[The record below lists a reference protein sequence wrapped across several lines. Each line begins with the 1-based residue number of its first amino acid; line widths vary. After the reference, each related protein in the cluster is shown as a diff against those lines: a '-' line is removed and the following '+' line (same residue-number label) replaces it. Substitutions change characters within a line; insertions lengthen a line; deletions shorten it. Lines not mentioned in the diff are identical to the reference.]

1 MAKICVES
9 IMTDAYCPIESL
21 PSPSGVAVTPI
32 GVTGGTTYGYRI
44 SAKNY
49 AGETL
54 ASSTVTTSTGNAV
67 LSSADFNRITWVG
80 VDFAQCYRIYGRT
93 SGSELLIAEVS
104 DLYFDDFGSITPSGA
119 LPGTNSTGYSS
130 SKISIGTMF
139 TSLSDGSISVLPIA
153 VSRTR
158 EAGTAAIPINI
169 GCAVSYNSFVDL
181 VFGADNAS
189 AGATRRIVL
198 YRYLKQT
205 GVLDY
210 MGFVTLNLPTQTP
223 SYAIR
228 GLAGSYNIY
237 NKGFVNGVGVAIT
250 GTNTTWLTDRLA
262 AGSRIG
268 FGTVFPANVKRWYGI
283 TSIFTDTTLG
293 IDTVLDSSLV
303 ANAAYCIEDLRLIF
317 SATNGTTTF
326 SGLHVTKGLRME
338 DFAVNGTAITSAV
351 VTDRRKA
358 TYLLCGAANTLPLG
372 VAIEPFSSWTDQS
385 AYFVN
390 NTATPVSIQKFN
402 IRAALNNFL
411 GGGVSND
418 GFVLTTGT
426 QAVTGTPSQVGN
438 GILAVAGHGPGAG
451 VTSLYFTTTNN
462 VYRAATPGIVNGST
476 TFLNNNML
484 ENPPGTSNTYG
495 LTSTLNTIDYIPGN
509 DRFLIYTT
517 AVGGTRH
524 YITQYGINTEYS
536 GVFGLES
543 TQTDSSFGNPDI
555 CPPTPNA
562 GALFQHFSYSL
573 GNMTYVFRDNTTT
586 SVGELYTM
594 NFASD
599 FGTSLVGNSQ
609 FIISPAL
616 SCPNN
621 AMFDSVYVNV
631 QRSYNTG
638 NVYNQMPPAPYRI
651 WYRTSGF
658 EDNTG
663 IWTSVPTGGILTS
676 VGISTLIQFRVG
688 LRTIGNTLYPNR
700 IYAIGVNYENT
711 TDLPSY
717 LNWNFSDSVSSTGVV
732 GFIQN
737 YYYGSVPNLKID
749 YFDAA
754 TNVNIL
760 TQTSLASTNGTF
772 QFWNGSGWTV
782 GLGSD
787 LINQRRKFE
796 PSLALGFSSYYVR
809 LITI

>member
-9 IMTDAYCPIESL
+9 IMTDPYCPIESL
-21 PSPSGVAVTPI
+21 PSPGGVSVTPI
-32 GVTGGTTYGYRI
+32 GTAGGTTYGYRI
-44 SAKNY
+44 SAVNY

-67 LSSADFNRITWVG
+67 LSSTNFNRVEWDPVQ
-80 VDFAQCYRIYGRT
+80 FATSYKIYGRT
-93 SGSELLIAEVS
+93 SGSELLITTVT
-104 DLYFDDFGSITPSGA
+104 DYYFDDFGSLSPSGA
-119 LPGTNSTGYSS
+119 LPTTNSTGYSS
-130 SKISIGTMF
+130 SKISIGSMF

-153 VSRTR
+153 VSRPR
-158 EAGTAAIPINI
+158 EAAGAVPINI
-169 GCAVSYNSFVDL
+169 GCAVSYDSYTDL

-189 AGATRRIVL
+189 AGVTRRIVL
-198 YRYLKQT
+198 YKYLKQS

-210 MGFVTLNLPTQTP
+210 MGFVTLNFPSGVP

-228 GLAGSYNIY
+228 GLQASYNIY
-237 NKGFVNGVGVAIT
+237 NKGFVNGVGWAIT
-250 GTNTTWLTDRLA
+250 GTNTTWLTDGMA
-262 AGSRIG
+262 VGSRIG
-268 FGTVFPANVKRWYGI
+268 FGTINPSNIKRWYGI
-283 TSIFTDTTLG
+283 TSVFSDTTIGLNT
-293 IDTVLDSSLV
+293 ILDFGLN
-303 ANAAYCIEDLRLIF
+303 ANSVYCIEDLRLIT
-317 SATNGTTTF
+317 SVTNGTTTF

-338 DFAVNGTAITSAV
+338 DFTATGTAITSAV
-351 VTDRRKA
+351 VTDRQKA
-358 TYLLCGAANTLPLG
+358 TYLLCGAANTNPLG
-372 VAIEPFSSWTDQS
+372 VDIEPFSSWTDQS

-390 NTATPVSIQKFN
+390 NNATPVSIQKFN
-402 IRAALNNFL
+402 IRAALNTFL
-411 GGGVSND
+411 AAGVSNNA
-418 GFVLTTGT
+418 FILSTGT

-438 GILAVAGHGPGAG
+438 GRLAVASHGPGAG
-451 VTSLYFTTTNN
+451 VTSLYFVTTNN

-484 ENPPGTSNTYG
+484 ENPPGRDNTYG

-517 AVGGTRH
+517 AANGTRH

-536 GVFGLES
+536 GIFGLES
-543 TQTDSSFGNPDI
+543 TQTDASLGFPEI

-562 GALFQHFSYSL
+562 GISFQHFSYSL

-586 SVGELYTM
+586 SQGQLYTM

-599 FGTSLVGNSQ
+599 FSTSLVSNSQ
-609 FIISPAL
+609 FIISPTL
-616 SCPNN
+616 SCPSN

-658 EDNTG
+658 ADNTG
-663 IWTSVPTGGILTS
+663 IWTSVPTNGILTS
-676 VGISTLIQFRVG
+676 IGISTLIQFRVG
-688 LRTIGNTLYPNR
+688 LKTISNTLYPNR
-700 IYAIGVNYENT
+700 VYAIGVNYENT

-737 YYYGSVPNLKID
+737 YYYGSVPNLRID

-809 LITI
+809 LATI

>member
-1 MAKICVES
+1 
-9 IMTDAYCPIESL
+9 MTDPYCPIESL
-21 PSPSGVAVTPI
+21 PSPGGVVVTPI

-44 SAKNY
+44 SAVNY

-67 LSSADFNRITWVG
+67 LSSANFNRIDWVA
-80 VDFAQCYRIYGRT
+80 VDFATSYKIYGRT
-93 SGSELLIAEVS
+93 SGSELFITTVT

-119 LPGTNSTGYSS
+119 LPATNSTGYSS

-153 VSRTR
+153 VSRPR
-158 EAGTAAIPINI
+158 EAGTAGIPLLI

-181 VFGADNAS
+181 VFGADNAT
-189 AGATRRIVL
+189 AAATRRIVL

-210 MGFVTLNLPTQTP
+210 MGFVNLNFPTGATA
-223 SYAIR
+223 YTIR
-228 GLAGSYNIY
+228 GLEGSYNIY
-237 NKGFVNGVGVAIT
+237 DKGFVNGVGWAIT
-250 GTNTTWLTDRLA
+250 GTNTTWLADNLVI
-262 AGSRIG
+262 GSRIG

-283 TSIFTDTTLG
+283 TSIFTDTTIG
-293 IDTVLDSSLV
+293 IDTVLDSSLT
-303 ANAAYCIEDLRLIF
+303 ANSAYCIEDLRLII
-317 SATNGTTTF
+317 SATNATTTF
-326 SGLHVTKGLRME
+326 SGIHVTKGLRME
-338 DFAVNGTAITSAV
+338 DFSVNGTAITSAV
-351 VTDRRKA
+351 TLDKRKA
-358 TYLLCGAANTLPLG
+358 TYLLCGAANTNPLG

-390 NTATPVSIQKFN
+390 NNASPVSIQKFN
-402 IRAALNNFL
+402 IRASLNRFL

-426 QAVTGTPSQVGN
+426 QAVTGTPSQLGN
-438 GILAVAGHGPGAG
+438 GRLAVASHGPGAG
-451 VTSLYFTTTNN
+451 VTSLYFVTTNN

-517 AVGGTRH
+517 AANGTRH

-536 GVFGLES
+536 GIFGLDS
-543 TQTDSSFGNPDI
+543 TQTDASTGFPDI
-555 CPPTPNA
+555 CPPAPAPGTA
-562 GALFQHFSYSL
+562 YLHFSYSL
-573 GNMTYVFRDNTTT
+573 GNITYLFRDNP
-586 SVGELYTM
+586 SPPIGQLYTM

-638 NVYNQMPPAPYRI
+638 NVYNQMPPAPYKI

-658 EDNTG
+658 ADNTG

-688 LRTIGNTLYPNR
+688 LKTIGNSLYPNR
-700 IYAIGVNYENT
+700 VYAIGVNYENT

-717 LNWNFSDSVSSTGVV
+717 LNWNFSDSESSTGVV

-737 YYYGSVPNLKID
+737 YYYGSVPNLRID

-760 TQTSLASTNGTF
+760 TQTSVASTNGTF
-772 QFWNGSGWTV
+772 QFWNGSGWTL
-782 GLGSD
+782 GIGSD

-796 PSLALGFSSYYVR
+796 PSIALGFSSYYVR
-809 LITI
+809 LKTI